1 SREALPVMVIAES
14 VGYASESSFHKAFV
28 REFGCTPGEYRKRVS
43 ALGR

>member
-1 SREALPVMVIAES
+1 MLPVMVIAES

>member
-1 SREALPVMVIAES
+1 
-14 VGYASESSFHKAFV
+14 SFHKAFV